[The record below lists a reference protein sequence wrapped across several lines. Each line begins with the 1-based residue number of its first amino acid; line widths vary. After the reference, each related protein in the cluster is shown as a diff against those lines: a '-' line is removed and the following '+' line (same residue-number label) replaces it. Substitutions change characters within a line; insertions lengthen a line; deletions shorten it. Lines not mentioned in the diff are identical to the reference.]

1 MSISEKVFEA
11 LRSTILLNERVA
23 LLDGQLGKLDDVVR
37 VLNDRMVRLE
47 TKDADIQSVDRR
59 LTRLETI
66 FEMVQGKIQQ
76 ASQSLSPGN
85 SSDLQ

>member
-1 MSISEKVFEA
+1 MSLSEKVFEA

-23 LLDGQLGKLDDVVR
+23 LLDGRLGKLDDVVR
-37 VLNDRMVRLE
+37 DLNNRLIRLE

-66 FEMVQGKIQQ
+66 FEMVQGKIQTPQ
-76 ASQSLSPGN
+76 QTPPRKIKS
-85 SSDLQ
+85 

>member
-1 MSISEKVFEA
+1 MSLSEKVFEA

-23 LLDGQLGKLDDVVR
+23 LLDGQLRKLDDVVR
-37 VLNDRMVRLE
+37 VLNDRMIRLE

-66 FEMVQGKIQQ
+66 FEMVQGKIQ
-76 ASQSLSPGN
+76 SP
-85 SSDLQ
+85 QKIPPKKIKR

>member
-1 MSISEKVFEA
+1 MSLSEKVFEA

-23 LLDGQLGKLDDVVR
+23 LLDGQLRKLDDVVR
-37 VLNDRMVRLE
+37 VLNDRMIRLE

-66 FEMVQGKIQQ
+66 FEMMQGKIQ
-76 ASQSLSPGN
+76 SP
-85 SSDLQ
+85 QKIPPKKIKR

>member
-1 MSISEKVFEA
+1 MSLSEKVFEA

-23 LLDGQLGKLDDVVR
+23 LLDGRLGKLDDIAR
-37 VLNDRMVRLE
+37 DLHERIIRLE

-66 FEMVQGKIQQ
+66 FEMVQGNLQSPRQTPPKKIKR
-76 ASQSLSPGN
+76 
-85 SSDLQ
+85 

>member
-1 MSISEKVFEA
+1 MSLSEKVFEA

-23 LLDGQLGKLDDVVR
+23 LLDRRMGKLDDIVR
-37 VLNDRMVRLE
+37 DLNDRMIRHE

-66 FEMVQGKIQQ
+66 FEMVQGKIQ
-76 ASQSLSPGN
+76 SPQPLPPKN
-85 SSDLQ
+85 IKS